1 MKGGISGEPMG
12 NLEIGSPR
20 FKPSVDK
27 GLRSFV
33 WNVGLLLKKGA
44 RLFRDSPRKLGYSP
58 VFTLNNVNLVNSYFR
73 SAKQ

>member
-1 MKGGISGEPMG
+1 MG

-33 WNVGLLLKKGA
+33 WNVGLSLKKACKILLYG
-44 RLFRDSPRKLGYSP
+44 
-58 VFTLNNVNLVNSYFR
+58 VTLNNVNLV
-73 SAKQ
+73 K